1 MRNLN
6 NPNIRAPKPG
16 LNITSITGLNRF
28 YAKVYGIFAAGLGIS
43 GLSAYLG
50 SQVFQVQVVS
60 FIQRFPLGI
69 WGLWILQLVLVAV
82 MGRKATKNPA
92 LTMAGF
98 VVYSLLTGLTLSVTL
113 MLYSGVTVVQAF
125 VTAMVTFAGA
135 ALVGMFIKRDL
146 SMVGRIGMI
155 LVWGLII
162 TMLLNVFFFKS
173 SGLDLVVSFIGVLVF
188 TGLTAYDNQ
197 MIKNYYGQF
206 QNVEN
211 TGIATFV
218 ALQLYLD
225 FINIFLFLLRIFG
238 YDDN

>member
-1 MRNLN
+1 MNLN
-6 NPNIRAPKPG
+6 NSNIRAPKPG
-16 LNITSITGLNRF
+16 LNITNITGLNRF
-28 YAKVYGIFAAGLGIS
+28 YAKVYGIFAAGLGLS
-43 GLSAYLG
+43 AVSAYLG
-50 SQVFQVQVVS
+50 SQVFQAQVIS

-113 MLYSGVTVVQAF
+113 MLYSGATVVQAF
-125 VTAMVTFAGA
+125 LTATVTFAGA

-206 QNVEN
+206 QNMEN

>member
-1 MRNLN
+1 MN

-50 SQVFQVQVVS
+50 SQVFQAQVIS

-113 MLYSGVTVVQAF
+113 MLYSGATVVQAF

-197 MIKNYYGQF
+197 WKIPESLRLSLCSCTWTLSIFSCSYCESLVTMTIK
-206 QNVEN
+206 
-211 TGIATFV
+211 I
-218 ALQLYLD
+218 
-225 FINIFLFLLRIFG
+225 
-238 YDDN
+238 

>member
-1 MRNLN
+1 MN

-50 SQVFQVQVVS
+50 SQVFQTQVIS
-60 FIQRFPLGI
+60 FIQRFPLDI

-113 MLYSGVTVVQAF
+113 MLYSGATVVQAF

-206 QNVEN
+206 QNMEN

>member
-50 SQVFQVQVVS
+50 SQVFQAQVIS

-113 MLYSGVTVVQAF
+113 MLYSGATVVQAF

>member
-1 MRNLN
+1 M
-6 NPNIRAPKPG
+6 
-16 LNITSITGLNRF
+16 NITNITGLNRF
-28 YAKVYGIFAAGLGIS
+28 YAKVYGIFAAGLGLS
-43 GLSAYLG
+43 AVSAYLG
-50 SQVFQVQVVS
+50 SQVFQAQVIS

-113 MLYSGVTVVQAF
+113 MLYSGATVVQAF
-125 VTAMVTFAGA
+125 LTATVTFAGA

>member
-1 MRNLN
+1 MNLN
-6 NPNIRAPKPG
+6 NLNIRAPKPG
-16 LNITSITGLNRF
+16 LNITSVTGLNRF
-28 YAKVYGIFAAGLGIS
+28 YAKVYGIFAAGLGLS
-43 GLSAYLG
+43 AVSAYLG
-50 SQVFQVQVVS
+50 SQVFQAQVIS

-113 MLYSGVTVVQAF
+113 MLYSGATVVQAF
-125 VTAMVTFAGA
+125 LTATVTFAGA

>member
-1 MRNLN
+1 MN

-50 SQVFQVQVVS
+50 SQVFQAQVIS

-113 MLYSGVTVVQAF
+113 MLYSGATVVQAF

-135 ALVGMFIKRDL
+135 AIVGMFIKRDL

>member
-1 MRNLN
+1 MNLN
-6 NPNIRAPKPG
+6 NSNIRAPKPS
-16 LNITSITGLNRF
+16 LNITNITGLNRF
-28 YAKVYGIFAAGLGIS
+28 YAKVYGIFAAGLGLS
-43 GLSAYLG
+43 AVSAYLG
-50 SQVFQVQVVS
+50 SQVFQAQVIS

-113 MLYSGVTVVQAF
+113 MLYSGATVVQAF
-125 VTAMVTFAGA
+125 LTATVTFAGA

>member
-1 MRNLN
+1 MNLN
-6 NPNIRAPKPG
+6 NLNIRAPKPG

-28 YAKVYGIFAAGLGIS
+28 YAKVYGIFAAGLGLS
-43 GLSAYLG
+43 AVSAYLG
-50 SQVFQVQVVS
+50 SQVFQAQVIS

-113 MLYSGVTVVQAF
+113 MLYSGATVVQAF
-125 VTAMVTFAGA
+125 LTATVTFAGA

>member
-1 MRNLN
+1 MN

-43 GLSAYLG
+43 GVSAYLG
-50 SQVFQVQVVS
+50 SQVFQAQVIS

-113 MLYSGVTVVQAF
+113 MLYSGATVVQAF

-211 TGIATFV
+211 IGIATFV

>member
-1 MRNLN
+1 MS
-6 NPNIRAPKPG
+6 A
-16 LNITSITGLNRF
+16 
-28 YAKVYGIFAAGLGIS
+28 V
-43 GLSAYLG
+43 SAYLG
-50 SQVFQVQVVS
+50 SQVFQAQVIS

-113 MLYSGVTVVQAF
+113 MLYSGATVVQAF
-125 VTAMVTFAGA
+125 LTATVTFAGA

>member
-1 MRNLN
+1 MN

-50 SQVFQVQVVS
+50 SQVFQAQVIS

-113 MLYSGVTVVQAF
+113 MLYSGATVVQAF

>member
-1 MRNLN
+1 MKLN

-16 LNITSITGLNRF
+16 LIINDVSGLNRF
-28 YAKVYGIFAAGLGIS
+28 YGKVYGIFAAGLG
-43 GLSAYLG
+43 LSAVTAYLG
-50 SQVFQVQVVS
+50 AGVFQAQVIN
-60 FIQRFPLGI
+60 FMMRFPLGI
-69 WGLWILQLVLVAV
+69 WGLWILQLVLVGV
-82 MGRKATKNPA
+82 MGKKATKNPA
-92 LTMAGF
+92 LTLAGF
-98 VVYSLLTGLTLSVTL
+98 VVYSLLTGLTLSITL
-113 MLYSGVTVVQAF
+113 SMYTSATVVQAF

-135 ALVGMFIKRDL
+135 AAVGMFIKRDL

-155 LVWGLII
+155 LVWGMII
-162 TMLLNVFFFKS
+162 TMLLNVLFFKS
-173 SGLDLVVSFIGVLVF
+173 GGLDLVISFIGVLVF

-206 QNVEN
+206 QTTEN

>member
-1 MRNLN
+1 MN
-6 NPNIRAPKPG
+6 NPNIRASKPG

-50 SQVFQVQVVS
+50 SQVFQAQVIS

-113 MLYSGVTVVQAF
+113 MLYSGATVVQAF

>member
-1 MRNLN
+1 M
-6 NPNIRAPKPG
+6 
-16 LNITSITGLNRF
+16 NITNITGLNRF
-28 YAKVYGIFAAGLGIS
+28 YAKVYGIFAAGLGLS
-43 GLSAYLG
+43 AVSAYLG
-50 SQVFQVQVVS
+50 SQVFQAQVIS

-113 MLYSGVTVVQAF
+113 MLYSGATVVQAF
-125 VTAMVTFAGA
+125 LTATVTFAGA

-162 TMLLNVFFFKS
+162 TILLNVFFFKS

>member
-1 MRNLN
+1 MN

-50 SQVFQVQVVS
+50 SQVFQAQVIS

-113 MLYSGVTVVQAF
+113 MLYSGATVVQAF
-125 VTAMVTFAGA
+125 VTAMVTFAGS